1 MQKNKLSLHL
11 TLFFILLGS
20 TAFFV
25 YQSFYVEK
33 SSDKQV
39 EINNN
44 NSVTNN
50 DIETNN
56 KVTTTEDKIIP
67 NKEKTEIKP
76 TTKEQHTST
85 LVQETVITSIQATT
99 EEHKQLPYSA
109 TITVNQKNYT
119 VDFEKEGTILKDLL
133 NKLQT
138 ESDFTFFGIN
148 YSGLGFFIT
157 EINGI
162 KNDNKQGKY
171 WVYYLNGVSAKAG
184 ISIQKINSQDNI
196 EWKYE
201 NSTF

>member
-1 MQKNKLSLHL
+1 MPKNKLSLHL
-11 TLFFILLGS
+11 TLFFILLCA
-20 TAFFV
+20 TAFFG

-67 NKEKTEIKP
+67 NKE
-76 TTKEQHTST
+76 QQTST
-85 LVQETVITSIQATT
+85 LVQETVTTSIQAIS

-133 NKLQT
+133 DKLQT
-138 ESDFTFFGIN
+138 ESDFTFSGIN

-171 WVYYLNGVSAKAG
+171 WVYYLNGQSAQAG
-184 ISIQKINSQDNI
+184 ISVQKINSGDNI
-196 EWKYE
+196 KWSYE